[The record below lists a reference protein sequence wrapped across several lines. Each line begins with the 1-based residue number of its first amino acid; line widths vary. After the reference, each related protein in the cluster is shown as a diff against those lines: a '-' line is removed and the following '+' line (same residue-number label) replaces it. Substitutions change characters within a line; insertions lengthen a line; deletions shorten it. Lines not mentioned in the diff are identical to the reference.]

1 MKILSVGFV
10 LALLTLTLAAS
21 LQELEA
27 DANYD
32 GEVIIKCGM
41 SVIIIDNIII
51 IQIPEIAQVGCN
63 ICHLQAVT
71 GPCYAYI
78 PSWYYNVDLKKCQR
92 FIYGGCLGNRNRF
105 RTYRAC
111 MNRCRG
117 E

>member
-51 IQIPEIAQVGCN
+51 IQIPEIAQAGCN

-71 GPCYAYI
+71 GRCRAYI
-78 PSWYYNVDLKKCQR
+78 PSWYYNVDRRDCQR
-92 FIYGGCLGNRNRF
+92 FIYGGCGGNQNRF
-105 RTYRAC
+105 STYRAC
-111 MNRCRG
+111 MNRCEG
-117 E
+117 Q